1 MENPQTSG
9 PMRISPINL
18 KILAYT
24 LEVEGFDAGAVLRR
38 CGFQSFDEVPED
50 GEWVPLELFDRM
62 MAAAI
67 EVTRDT
73 AFGLVA
79 GKSIAL
85 MRYGVLTPL
94 VLSTPSLRQM
104 LDDIRRFAPLAL
116 ERSELELVEGRQT
129 ARLVVQPAV
138 HGGLSGHF
146 RMEMVATSAV
156 QMLRFAGLNS
166 ADIHQ
171 IDFPYS
177 APPEHEQRYMA
188 TFGPR
193 TRFGQKECSVS
204 FNRATLDAAMP
215 THDPVAYLASRA
227 RADSILAAAKAGTDL
242 ADMVRQWLL
251 NAFPRLPT
259 VAETAAHLGL
269 SERSFRR
276 QMGMLGTTYAELAQ
290 ECQCLMAERLLADGK
305 QPLKQI
311 AEALGFSSVHSFH
324 RAFRRWRGLTPSAW
338 RERRGAKTLS

>member
-1 MENPQTSG
+1 
-9 PMRISPINL
+9 MRLSPINL
-18 KILAYT
+18 LILAYT
-24 LEVEGFDAGAVLRR
+24 LEVEGFDAGAVLRQ
-38 CGFQSFDEVPED
+38 CGLGSSEDLQED
-50 GEWVPLELFDRM
+50 GEWVPVELFDRM

-67 EVTRDT
+67 EVTGDS
-73 AFGLVA
+73 AFGLMA

-94 VLSTPSLRQM
+94 VLSTPTLRQM

-116 ERSELELVEGRQT
+116 ERSELELVEERQA
-129 ARLVVQPAV
+129 ARLLIQPVV

-156 QMLRFAGLNS
+156 QMLRFAGVSN
-166 ADIHQ
+166 ADILQ
-171 IDFPYS
+171 IDFPYPV
-177 APPEHEQRYMA
+177 PPQHEQRYLS

-193 TRFGQKECSVS
+193 TRFGQKHCAID
-204 FNRATLDAAMP
+204 FNPAGLDTVLP
-215 THDPVAYLASRA
+215 THDPVAYLASRS
-227 RADSILAAAKAGTDL
+227 RADSVLAAAKAGSDL
-242 ADMVRQWLL
+242 VDLVRQWLL
-251 NAFPRLPT
+251 RTFPKLPT
-259 VAETAAHLGL
+259 VAETAACLGM

-276 QMGMLGTTYAELAQ
+276 QLGQLGTTHAELVQ

-311 AEALGFSSVHSFH
+311 ADALGFSSVHSFH

-338 RERRGAKTLS
+338 RAERC